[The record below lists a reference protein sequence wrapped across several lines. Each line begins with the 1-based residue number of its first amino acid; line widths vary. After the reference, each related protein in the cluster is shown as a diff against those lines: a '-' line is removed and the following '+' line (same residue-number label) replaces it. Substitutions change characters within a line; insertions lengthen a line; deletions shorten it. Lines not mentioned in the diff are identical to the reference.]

1 MEINSDDFKSYDYYQ
16 TKEKYFNRGFKTTI
30 YVEANGNGEI
40 DSFFSKE
47 S

>member
-16 TKEKYFNRGFKTTI
+16 TKEKYFNRGFKTTF
-30 YVEANGNGEI
+30 YVEADGEI
-40 DSFFSKE
+40 NNFFSRE